1 MIIVPFAFISNSYSL
16 SKRVEDIEH
25 ISGAINKKITVVL
38 NILEDME
45 SGESKKKERMSKA
58 MDSFVE
64 GHELEDPDDDK
75 TVYMDDDEMDNMDDM
90 DDM

>member
-1 MIIVPFAFISNSYSL
+1 M

-25 ISGAINKKITVVL
+25 ISGAINKKISVVL

-45 SGESKKKERMSKA
+45 SGENKKKERMSKA
-58 MDSFVE
+58 MDTFVE
-64 GHELEDPDDDK
+64 GHEMDDLDDSK
-75 TVYMDDDEMDNMDDM
+75 TVYMDDDDMNNDTDNDMEDDMEDDM